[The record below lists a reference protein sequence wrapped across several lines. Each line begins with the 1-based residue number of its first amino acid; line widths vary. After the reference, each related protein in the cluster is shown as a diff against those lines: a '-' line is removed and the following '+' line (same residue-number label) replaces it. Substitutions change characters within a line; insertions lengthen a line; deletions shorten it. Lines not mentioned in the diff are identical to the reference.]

1 MPKVAKLKTPN
12 LLSVPE
18 GLSPAAADYYRD
30 LAELAA
36 EFYPTLPADSALIE
50 NAARNFQMARDAS
63 EAANDDL
70 RKSDVRAWIAAQKLA
85 LSAGA
90 GLRSALTA
98 LKLSPE
104 ERSTKAS
111 KQAQADKVLEG
122 NTDWGNLLDQPG
134 KT

>member
-18 GLSPAAADYYRD
+18 SLSPAAADYFRD

-36 EFYPTLPADSALIE
+36 EFYPTLPADFALIE
-50 NAARNFQMARDAS
+50 NAARHFQAMREVS
-63 EAANDDL
+63 IAADDDL
-70 RKSDVRAWIAAQKLA
+70 RRRDVRAWIAAQKLA

-90 GLRSALTA
+90 GLRAALTS

-104 ERSTKAS
+104 ERSTKLS

-122 NTDWGNLLDQPG
+122 NTVWGDLLGPLPSG
-134 KT
+134 